1 MTKVPAISKD
11 RLRAI
16 VKEEIEKA
24 KLERK
29 KVQEGVDHK
38 SINSIVTVASKLLA
52 AVEAF
57 KEKAPHAAIN
67 AVTPH
72 IAEIEKALENMVSSP
87 GSYVPQL
94 KREPQRVSLKS
105 K

>member
-16 VKEEIEKA
+16 VKEEIAKA

-29 KVQEGVDHK
+29 MQEGVDHK

-57 KEKAPHAAIN
+57 KERAPHAAIN

-72 IAEIEKALENMVSSP
+72 LAEIEKALENMVSSP

-94 KREPQRVSLKS
+94 KKEPQRVSLKS